1 MFSKS
6 TGKHHRKQ
14 SSDTASI
21 RSGKSTSS
29 KSPIS
34 QLVANT
40 SKLSIQEETP
50 LPPQVITREE
60 QTSEEEEE
68 SSEEEEEEEEQDAT
82 PNSYKDEPAPQIAI
96 KENQQNII
104 PVTEVPDYIS
114 MASSND
120 AEASSSKITTSSE
133 GGTFKVKDPD
143 TFDGSAEKYKSF
155 ITQLEL
161 CIRLQQRHFKYES
174 TKVQYAASLLRGRAL
189 VWFEPYLSD
198 YFEKGKTAN
207 ARSYAIN
214 TSFKTFKD
222 ELKQFTGVRDQ
233 AKEAEQ
239 KLATLKQTG
248 SVANYASQFR
258 SYSVHLPW
266 DDSSLAFTFYRGLKD
281 EIKSRYIDRDRPS
294 KLSELI
300 EDAIKIDGRITEFR
314 AEYRQNT
321 FIPQKKP
328 SANQTRHRQ
337 PYYGP
342 MPMDLDQ
349 SNKKKSGP
357 GSKKTFVKKGKLSKE
372 EREKRIRNKECLY
385 CGKPGHVMADCRARP
400 NKQQLNNMEIKE
412 KKSMGKAVRS
422 SPPETQSLN
431 MISTKE
437 PTYHVDKRK
446 AEVTAVTETH
456 MHVKTKHWALVDCS
470 SIDCNQDAQ
479 HQHAEYFANAKR
491 QDEYRM
497 VRLKFCQNSCCPATE
512 NDKEGETHLHQTTDP
527 TSPPIREISLEYA
540 VESDEEDFQLLMT
553 EGRVL
558 DYGTIMEEDEGVQ
571 SEEITLHDD
580 EKRGFS
586 KSDAQQAYELGYIY
600 NQERCSF
607 TSLKHISW
615 PKNPKAE
622 MTGETSRC
630 QNNRHKNSTR

>member
-1 MFSKS
+1 MFSRS

-21 RSGKSTSS
+21 RSEKSTSS
-29 KSPIS
+29 RSQIS

-40 SKLSIQEETP
+40 SKLSIQEEAP
-50 LPPQVITREE
+50 LPPQVIIRED
-60 QTSEEEEE
+60 QSSEEEG
-68 SSEEEEEEEEQDAT
+68 SSEEEEASEKEEQEYTLDSNEGLST
-82 PNSYKDEPAPQIAI
+82 PQTGI
-96 KENQQNII
+96 
-104 PVTEVPDYIS
+104 PDYIP
-114 MASSND
+114 MAPSND

-161 CIRLQQRHFKYES
+161 CIRLQQQHFKYES

-294 KLSELI
+294 KLSALI
-300 EDAIKIDGRITEFR
+300 EDAIKIDGRIAEFR
-314 AEYRQNT
+314 AEHRQNT
-321 FIPQKKP
+321 FMPQKKQT
-328 SANQTRHRQ
+328 ANQTRHRQ

-437 PTYHVDKRK
+437 PTYHVDKGK

-497 VRLKFCQNSCCPATE
+497 VRLKFCQNSYCPATE
-512 NDKEGETHLHQTTDP
+512 NDKEGETHLHQVTDP

-558 DYGTIMEEDEGVQ
+558 DYETTIEENEGVQ
-571 SEEITLHDD
+571 PEEITLHD
-580 EKRGFS
+580 E
-586 KSDAQQAYELGYIY
+586 
-600 NQERCSF
+600 ERCSY

-630 QNNRHKNSTR
+630 QNNRHNNSMR